1 MAECV
6 GTYIS
11 IKEHQITHHKVTD
24 AEVFRVRRPFHSIDQ
39 IKLTTGVKIMSYLH
53 THNSVHVLVLQGRHY

>member
-24 AEVFRVRRPFHSIDQ
+24 AEVFRVRRPFHSSAQDQ
-39 IKLTTGVKIMSYLH
+39 IDHWGQD
-53 THNSVHVLVLQGRHY
+53 NVLSAHS